1 MIFILR
7 TISASLRGVPQGAF
21 DIVQEGGDMKDT
33 TEQSA
38 FQQAAGS
45 MPGMAIAST
54 GIALALYAYEAN
66 RMSSFQEVG
75 SLVPGA
81 FIHQLAV
88 LVLLLALL
96 AIYHCKPSLR
106 IHRTPVV
113 GFLIVLLHAIASL
126 YLSNNGWW
134 LHFGDL
140 ELVANVV
147 RSFTSVLLIACWIE
161 VMLPSRARNVAV
173 LLAISF
179 GILGGTNIA
188 STLLKAD
195 AARVFVAL
203 LPLVSMVCLY
213 WYKDHRVSPDAPGA
227 SAQSSASHPLG
238 VDRSLALP
246 EEIAHPGTVFILSF
260 IAPLALFTF
269 SFGNVH
275 YNWVPAQDGAIVSM
289 SIQLAAGLGTVL
301 SGFVLYALVAMF
313 WGRRKLE
320 LYFFIALPILLM
332 ALYLA
337 ALVDKSLSF
346 TYVIPLNIAQKL
358 VMFVSFMAPYL
369 APKTIPPMT
378 ALMASFCSYQLG
390 KTIAN
395 FAYHAFETSTHTV
408 AVIFAV
414 AGVLAC
420 ITIALFASKTT
431 SRAETTTHAE
441 TLPKQNATA
450 ADAAI
455 DGTNSDN
462 RAANNS
468 DAPTKPREAHGSPD
482 YAEEPSANAP
492 STAQTEAQRRIAA
505 CSTLAELFQLT
516 RREEEVLQLLSEG
529 MNAQAVAETLVVSTS
544 TAKSHMRNI
553 YAKLDIHTQNELII
567 LVHDHM
573 SNC

>member
-1 MIFILR
+1 
-7 TISASLRGVPQGAF
+7 
-21 DIVQEGGDMKDT
+21 
-33 TEQSA
+33 
-38 FQQAAGS
+38 

-75 SLVPGA
+75 SLVPES
-81 FIHQLAV
+81 FVHQLTV
-88 LVLLLALL
+88 LILLLALL

-113 GFLIVLLHAIASL
+113 GFLIVLLHATASL

-134 LHFGDL
+134 LHFDEL
-140 ELVANVV
+140 ELLANSV
-147 RSFTSVLLIACWIE
+147 RSFTSVLLIICWIE
-161 VMLPSRARNVAV
+161 VLLPSRARDVAV
-173 LLAISF
+173 LIAIAF
-179 GILGGTNIA
+179 GILGSTNIA

-203 LPLVSMVCLY
+203 LPLVSVVCLY
-213 WYKDHRVSPDAPGA
+213 WYKDHRVSPDVPKLLARADAP
-227 SAQSSASHPLG
+227 HPLG

-246 EEIAHPGTVFILSF
+246 EEILHPVAVFFLSF

-275 YNWVPAQDGAIVSM
+275 YSWVPAQDGAIVSM
-289 SIQLAAGLGTVL
+289 SIQLAAGLGTLL

-320 LYFFIALPILLM
+320 LYLFIALPILLM

-346 TYVIPLNIAQKL
+346 MYVVPLNIAQKL

-369 APKTIPPMT
+369 SPKTIPPMT

-390 KTIAN
+390 KTFAN
-395 FAYHAFETSTHTV
+395 FAYHTFEATTHTI

-414 AGVLAC
+414 AGVLVS
-420 ITIALFASKTT
+420 ITVALFASKTT
-431 SRAETTTHAE
+431 SHIRTASPAEASS
-441 TLPKQNATA
+441 P
-450 ADAAI
+450 
-455 DGTNSDN
+455 
-462 RAANNS
+462 R
-468 DAPTKPREAHGSPD
+468 REAPQGP
-482 YAEEPSANAP
+482 
-492 STAQTEAQRRIAA
+492 EAQDGNPNEQAIVHSGAFSGAAEIEETSGHAGLFGPSVQMPAQPEARLRIAS
-505 CSTLAELFQLT
+505 CGMIAELFQLT
-516 RREEEVLQLLSEG
+516 PREEEVLQLLSEG
-529 MNAQAVAETLVVSTS
+529 MNAQAVAETLVISTS

-553 YAKLDIHTQNELII
+553 YAKLGIHTQNELII
-567 LVHDHM
+567 LVHNYMDESLRTH
-573 SNC
+573 

>member
-1 MIFILR
+1 
-7 TISASLRGVPQGAF
+7 
-21 DIVQEGGDMKDT
+21 MKDT

-96 AIYHCKPSLR
+96 VIYHCKPSLR

-140 ELVANVV
+140 ELVANAV
-147 RSFTSVLLIACWIE
+147 RSFTSVLLIACWME
-161 VMLPSRARNVAV
+161 VLLPSRARNVAV

-227 SAQSSASHPLG
+227 SAQSNASHPLG

-320 LYFFIALPILLM
+320 LYLFIALPILLM

-390 KTIAN
+390 KTVAN

-414 AGVLAC
+414 GGVLAC

-431 SRAETTTHAE
+431 SHAE
-441 TLPKQNATA
+441 TLPEQNAPATEA
-450 ADAAI
+450 IIDDA
-455 DGTNSDN
+455 NSEN
-462 RAANNS
+462 RAGDDS
-468 DAPTKPREAHGSPD
+468 DAPAKPSEAHGSPNH
-482 YAEEPSANAP
+482 AEEPSANAP

-505 CSTLAELFQLT
+505 CNTLAELFQLT

-553 YAKLDIHTQNELII
+553 YAKLGIHTQNELII

-573 SNC
+573 SNR